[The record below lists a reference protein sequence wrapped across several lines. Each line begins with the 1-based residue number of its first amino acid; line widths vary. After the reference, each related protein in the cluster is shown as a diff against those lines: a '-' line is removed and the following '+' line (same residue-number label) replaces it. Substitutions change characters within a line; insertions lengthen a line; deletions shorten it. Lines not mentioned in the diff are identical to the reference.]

1 MGAIGIQGKAAGG
14 AACLRENDAESR
26 IFGLILERGWETLE
40 LTVTDMKEKGSILS
54 KKDTEVRIG
63 VISLPSWWVP
73 EPGTLKDGL
82 AAQLLTG
89 CDRQS
94 QHPGSPTAT
103 EVLLLSSPA
112 LGDPHAGLL
121 HSLQTHLL
129 PPPLRRAPLPCQCN
143 TQQAKSDPCRVP
155 TAMRRL
161 KANRRHAVGFV
172 LLVA

>member
-1 MGAIGIQGKAAGG
+1 M
-14 AACLRENDAESR
+14 RENDAESR
-26 IFGLILERGWETLE
+26 IFGLILERGRQMLE
-40 LTVTDMKEKGSILS
+40 LTVTDVKEKESILS

-63 VISLPSWWVP
+63 IVSLPCLWAP

-82 AAQLLTG
+82 ASQLLTS

-129 PPPLRRAPLPCQCN
+129 PPPLRHAPLPCQCN
-143 TQQAKSDPCRVP
+143 TQQVKSDPCRVP

-161 KANRRHAVGFV
+161 KAKRRPAVGVVF
-172 LLVA
+172 LVA